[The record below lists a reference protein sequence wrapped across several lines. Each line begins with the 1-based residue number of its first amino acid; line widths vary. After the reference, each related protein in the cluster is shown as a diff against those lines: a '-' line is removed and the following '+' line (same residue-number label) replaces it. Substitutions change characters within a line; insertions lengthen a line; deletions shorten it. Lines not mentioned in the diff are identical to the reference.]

1 MGFDIDAAIANEL
14 RAGTDFYEIS
24 GKVLA
29 CVPAGEREAVLRR
42 AMPLL
47 TKRIIRDLDRR
58 GEVTTAKR
66 VSFRRRDDAPVEWK
80 GLIDCTARDLR
91 RVAADQRR
99 FAEQPIAWAQKYDH
113 LADALDQQGARSV
126 SDLDPDLV
134 KSILT

>member
-1 MGFDIDAAIANEL
+1 MFDIDAVIADEL
-14 RAGTDFYEIS
+14 RAGTDFHEIS

-29 CVPAGEREAVLRR
+29 CVPASERDGVLRR

-58 GEVTTAKR
+58 GQAPTRTKR
-66 VSFRRRDDAPVEWK
+66 VSFRRREDAPVEWK

-91 RVAADQRR
+91 RVAADQRH
-99 FAEQPIAWAQKYDH
+99 FAEQPIAWARKYDH
-113 LADALDQQGARSV
+113 LADALDQQGARCV
-126 SDLDPDLV
+126 ADLDPDLV